1 MPSNLN
7 AVALTGTGST
17 KHKVRKMV
25 PVQKE
30 WLPEGLKKQS
40 PNFFTT
46 LSMIQILNSTTFFMK
61 TLIADGY
68 S

>member
-1 MPSNLN
+1 MI
-7 AVALTGTGST
+7 
-17 KHKVRKMV
+17 

-30 WLPEGLKKQS
+30 WLPEGLKKQL